1 VEFMSKL
8 TTRSHGKYLETFFG
22 TAEVG
27 LFSVATEKSCLI
39 PPQLKPRQKK
49 LIGDV
54 LEVEVIPTTMAG
66 SRLLS
71 ARTAGNSNGL
81 LLSNLILDEELELI
95 KKHARD
101 INLIVI
107 EGKYTAIGNLVLAND
122 RAALVSDILP
132 RSAVRAIGDALDVEV
147 VAGRIADRSYVG
159 SLAVIT
165 NTGGLVF
172 VEASEEEE
180 KMLSELFK
188 VEVVPGTVNNGVKFV
203 RSGILANSKGAIV
216 GSLTT
221 GPELMTISRALGV

>member
-1 VEFMSKL
+1 MSKV
-8 TTRSHGKYLETFFG
+8 TMRSHGIYLETFFG

-27 LFSVATEKSCLI
+27 LFSVATEKICLV

-49 LIGDV
+49 LIRDM
-54 LEVEVIPTTMAG
+54 LEVEVVPTTIA
-66 SRLLS
+66 SSILLS
-71 ARTAGNSNGL
+71 ALAVGNSNGL
-81 LLSNLILDEELELI
+81 LISNLILDEELELI
-95 KKHARD
+95 KKRVGD
-101 INLIVI
+101 MNLAVV

-122 RAALVSDILP
+122 RAALVSNILP
-132 RSAVRAIGDALDVEV
+132 GNTVKAIRDALSVEV

-165 NTGGLVF
+165 NVGGLVF

-188 VEVVPGTVNNGVKFV
+188 VEMVPGTVNNGMKFV
-203 RSGILANSKGAIV
+203 RSGILANSKGAVV